1 MIVSSFDSATGRI
14 YCDYALVDGEKL
26 DPALLPPLDLNRE
39 GGGMQ
44 SRVIVSGEPLVINDV
59 PEQVKEPT
67 GVYYD
72 VDKEGQMRK
81 VPEEGPP
88 GVQSAMMLPVKHEG
102 EVVGVVQLM
111 HERFQYEP
119 EHLELAEGLVGLMAA
134 AVRNALLHERAQ
146 AEAAARASAE
156 AAAAEREHAARVLE
170 AVGDGI
176 FLLDDEGC
184 IRFWNRAAELVTGR
198 DRDGCPRRP
207 RSARLRRLGEARRGD
222 PGLGRLGAGARGD
235 PAGRARRARALAV
248 VPGGPQPGRD
258 RLRLPRPDD
267 RAAPRRGEERLR
279 RLDLARAAHA
289 DDRGARRGA

>member
-1 MIVSSFDSATGRI
+1 
-14 YCDYALVDGEKL
+14 
-26 DPALLPPLDLNRE
+26 
-39 GGGMQ
+39 
-44 SRVIVSGEPLVINDV
+44 
-59 PEQVKEPT
+59 
-67 GVYYD
+67 
-72 VDKEGQMRK
+72 MRK

-111 HERFQYEP
+111 HERFHYGP

-198 DRDGCPRRP
+198 TATMSSTFPQRTSSSAGRGSPRRS
-207 RSARLRRLGEARRGD
+207 RCRQ
-222 PGLGRLGAGARGD
+222 
-235 PAGRARRARALAV
+235 AGRRRAR
-248 VPGGPQPGRD
+248 
-258 RLRLPRPDD
+258 
-267 RAAPRRGEERLR
+267 
-279 RLDLARAAHA
+279 
-289 DDRGARRGA
+289 